1 PSYFIRL
8 AFKLYRR
15 SGASGAHTPFGKK
28 RGFSNRMAARMGRS
42 ASQHIVDVAEPAEI
56 DVSRAPNSLAVLGR
70 GEGQVNHFALEI
82 EEAAQRGPGRH
93 AAAKDVVE
101 DQALMAASRIEP
113 ERRIVAE
120 IVAVPAGLGVSG
132 FAGDEPGPRAS

>member
-1 PSYFIRL
+1 TLRTRRRPRTAAATRSAIRRP
-8 AFKLYRR
+8 AHVEPQESSRFARFP
-15 SGASGAHTPFGKK
+15 GARLPL
-28 RGFSNRMAARMGRS
+28 

-56 DVSRAPNSLAVLGR
+56 DVSRAPDPLAVQGR

-82 EEAAQRGPGRH
+82 EETAQRSPGRH
-93 AAAKDVVE
+93 SAAKDVVE

-120 IVAVPAGLGVSG
+120 IVAA
-132 FAGDEPGPRAS
+132 